1 MALTI
6 ALVLAI
12 LPSVLLL
19 RYFLK
24 RDAFPEPKGAIA
36 KTFAWGVASI
46 VPAVILALTLI
57 SLIPDVSAGDTSGA
71 FARAAIVAF
80 FGAAI
85 PEELFKFAV
94 LFFYCRR
101 LNDFDEPMDG
111 IVYGVT
117 ASLGFATLENVLY
130 VLDGGIGLAIIRG
143 FTAVPGHALF
153 GAIMGYYFGLAHF
166 VPGRRSLLWVAYLL
180 PMLLHGLYNTP
191 LMALEADVSSA
202 WALLS
207 LLVLGAG
214 LISARRLH
222 HRLREAQAPSAPRSG
237 FA

>member
-1 MALTI
+1 MALAI
-6 ALVLAI
+6 ALFLAL
-12 LPSVLLL
+12 LPSALIL

-24 RDAFPEPKGAIA
+24 RDAFPEPRGAIA
-36 KTFAWGVASI
+36 KTFLWGVASI
-46 VPAVILALTLI
+46 VPAVILALILI
-57 SLIPDVSAGDTSGA
+57 SIVPSVSDGDTSGA
-71 FARAAIVAF
+71 FARAAVISF

-101 LNDFDEPMDG
+101 LSHFDEPMDG

-130 VLDGGIGLAIIRG
+130 VFDGGIGLAIMRG

-153 GAIMGYYFGLAHF
+153 GAVMGFYFGLAHF
-166 VPGRRSLLWVAYLL
+166 VPGRRRLYWAAYLL
-180 PMLLHGLYNTP
+180 PVLLHGLYNTP
-191 LMALEADVSSA
+191 LMALHSNVSAA

-207 LLVLGAG
+207 ILVLIVG
-214 LISARRLH
+214 LITARRLH
-222 HRLREAQAPSAPRSG
+222 RRLQVAQAPRAQRAALS
-237 FA
+237 

>member
-1 MALTI
+1 MALAI
-6 ALVLAI
+6 ALILAI
-12 LPSVLLL
+12 LPSALIL

-24 RDAFPEPKGAIA
+24 RDAFPEPRGAIA

-46 VPAVILALTLI
+46 IPAVILALILI
-57 SLIPDVSAGDTSGA
+57 SIVPGVSAGDTGGA
-71 FARAAIVAF
+71 FVRAAVIAF

-101 LNDFDEPMDG
+101 LSDFDEPMDG

-130 VLDGGIGLAIIRG
+130 VFDGGIGIAIMRG

-153 GAIMGYYFGLAHF
+153 GAIMGFYFGLAHF
-166 VPGRRSLLWVAYLL
+166 LPGRRRLYWAAYLL
-180 PMLLHGLYNTP
+180 PVLLHGLYNTP
-191 LMALEADVSSA
+191 LLALESNVSGS

-207 LLVLGAG
+207 ILVLVIG
-214 LISARRLH
+214 LVTARRLH
-222 HRLREAQAPSAPRSG
+222 RRLRSTQAPRAQRAALG
-237 FA
+237 